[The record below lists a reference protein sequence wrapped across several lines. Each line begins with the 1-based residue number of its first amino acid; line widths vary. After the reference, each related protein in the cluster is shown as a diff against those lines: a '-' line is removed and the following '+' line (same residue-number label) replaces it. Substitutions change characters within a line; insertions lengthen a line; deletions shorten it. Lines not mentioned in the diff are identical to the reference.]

1 MTGSDFATPDEDCR
15 WILHSYFPD
24 EGKIYL
30 LNLDYENERR
40 CVLQQFGD
48 KEFVS
53 LSPGEF
59 RVIESVR
66 LDPDEKS
73 NAE

>member
-1 MTGSDFATPDEDCR
+1 MTGPDFETPDEDCR

-59 RVIESVR
+59 RIVESVR
-66 LDPDEKS
+66 LDPDEKY